1 MFRRR
6 PSSTAT
12 THTLRK
18 AVEGILL
25 ALAIVWIAG
34 CQGVSAGPPVQQGS
48 LSLGSSGLNFG
59 SVAPGVSKTLTVS
72 ATNSGNATVSISS
85 AAISS
90 KYFALTSPSLP
101 AALAAGQSVSLT
113 FSFSPNAAGTF
124 DASATIASN
133 ASSAVPNLT
142 LTGTGVADGQL
153 APSAASESFGSVLVG
168 SSRSL
173 TEVITNTGGSTVT
186 VSQVKIGGAGFSLTG
201 MSAPVSLGAGQSAS
215 IDVSFAPTSSG
226 GVSGSLTITSD
237 ATNPA
242 LSIAL
247 SGTGTTTAGQLTVAP
262 STLGL
267 GSVVVGTSG
276 TASGTLTA
284 SGANVTVTAANTGN
298 SVFSV
303 GGLSLPITIPVGQ
316 STSFSVTFSPQVAG
330 SASASLSFTSNGQP
344 ATTTESLTGTG
355 TPAPTHTV
363 NLSWSASTSSNISGY
378 NIYRA
383 GYTTSCGSFSK
394 VNGVLNTGTLYTDTT
409 VTNGSAYCYAATAVD
424 SSSVESAYSNIVS
437 NLKIPTQ

>member
-1 MFRRR
+1 MFRRK
-6 PSSTAT
+6 PSSKPAT
-12 THTLRK
+12 HAPRK
-18 AVEGILL
+18 AVEGVLL
-25 ALAIVWIAG
+25 AFAMAWIAG
-34 CQGVSAGPPVQQGS
+34 CQGVSAGPPGQHGS
-48 LSLGSSGLNFG
+48 LSLGTSALNFG
-59 SVAPGVSKTLTVS
+59 SVAAGSSKTLTVS
-72 ATNSGNATVSISS
+72 ATNFGNAPVSLSG
-85 AAISS
+85 ATMSS

-113 FSFSPNAAGTF
+113 FSFTPNAAGPF
-124 DASATIASN
+124 DASATIASD
-133 ASSAVPNLT
+133 ASSAVPNLA

-153 APSAASESFGSVLVG
+153 APSATSEAFGSVIVG

-173 TEVITNTGGSTVT
+173 TEVITNTGGSSVT
-186 VSQVKIGGAGFSLTG
+186 VSQITISGAGFSFSG
-201 MSAPVSLGAGQSAS
+201 ISAPVSLGAGQSAS
-215 IDVSFAPTSSG
+215 IDVSFAPKSSG

-242 LSIAL
+242 LSVAV
-247 SGTGTTTAGQLTVAP
+247 SGTGTTTAGNLTVTP

-267 GSVVVGTSG
+267 GNVVVGSSG

-316 STSFSVTFSPQVAG
+316 STSFSVTFSPQIAG

-344 ATTTESLTGTG
+344 AITTESLTGTG
-355 TPAPTHTV
+355 TPASTHTV
-363 NLSWSASTSSNISGY
+363 NLSWNASTSSNISGY

-394 VNGVLNTGTLYTDTT
+394 INGVLNTGTLYTDST

-424 SSSVESAYSNIVS
+424 FSSVESGYSNIVS
-437 NLKIPTQ
+437 NLKIPAQ

>member
-1 MFRRR
+1 M
-6 PSSTAT
+6 
-12 THTLRK
+12 
-18 AVEGILL
+18 
-25 ALAIVWIAG
+25 
-34 CQGVSAGPPVQQGS
+34 
-48 LSLGSSGLNFG
+48 
-59 SVAPGVSKTLTVS
+59 
-72 ATNSGNATVSISS
+72 
-85 AAISS
+85 
-90 KYFALTSPSLP
+90 SPSLP

-113 FSFSPNAAGTF
+113 FSFTPNAAGTF

-133 ASSAVPNLT
+133 ASSAVPNLA

-153 APSAASESFGSVLVG
+153 APSATSGAFGGVIVG

-173 TEVITNTGGSTVT
+173 TEVITNTGGSSVR
-186 VSQVKIGGAGFSLTG
+186 VSQVKISGAGFSSSG
-201 MSAPVSLGAGQSAS
+201 MSAPVSLAAGQSAS

-226 GVSGSLTITSD
+226 GVSGGLTITSD

-247 SGTGTTTAGQLTVAP
+247 SGTGTTTAGQLTVTP
-262 STLGL
+262 STLGI
-267 GSVVVGTSG
+267 GSVVVGNSG

-284 SGANVTVTAANTGN
+284 SGANVTVTAANSGN

-316 STSFSVTFSPQVAG
+316 STSFSVTLSPQVAG

-355 TPAPTHTV
+355 TPAPPHTV

-383 GYTTSCGSFSK
+383 
-394 VNGVLNTGTLYTDTT
+394 L
-409 VTNGSAYCYAATAVD
+409 A
-424 SSSVESAYSNIVS
+424 
-437 NLKIPTQ
+437 

>member
-1 MFRRR
+1 MYRRK
-6 PSSTAT
+6 PSSTST
-12 THTLRK
+12 RHTIRK

-25 ALAIVWIAG
+25 AFAIAWTAS

-48 LSLGSSGLNFG
+48 LFFGSLALNFG
-59 SVAPGVSKTLTVS
+59 SIAPGVSKTLTVS
-72 ATNSGNATVSISS
+72 VTNSGNAPVSISA

-113 FSFSPNAAGTF
+113 FSFTPNAAGTF

-133 ASSAVPNLT
+133 ASSAVPNLA
-142 LTGTGVADGQL
+142 LTGTGVADGKL
-153 APSAASESFGSVLVG
+153 APSATSEGFGSVIVG

-173 TEVITNTGGSTVT
+173 TELITNTGGSSVS
-186 VSQVKIGGAGFSLTG
+186 VSQVKISGAGFSFSG
-201 MSAPVSLGAGQSAS
+201 MSAPISLSAGQSAS

-242 LSIAL
+242 LSIVL
-247 SGTGTTTAGQLTVAP
+247 SGTGTTTAGNLTVTP

-267 GSVVVGTSG
+267 GNVVVGSSG
-276 TASGTLTA
+276 AASGTLTA

-363 NLSWSASTSSNISGY
+363 NLSWNASTSSNISGY

-383 GYTTSCGSFSK
+383 GYTTSCGSFSRI
-394 VNGVLNTGTLYTDTT
+394 NGVLNTGTLYTDST
-409 VTNGSAYCYAATAVD
+409 VTNGSAYCYATTAVD
-424 SSSVESAYSNIVS
+424 SSSAESGYSNIVS

>member
-1 MFRRR
+1 M
-6 PSSTAT
+6 
-12 THTLRK
+12 
-18 AVEGILL
+18 
-25 ALAIVWIAG
+25 
-34 CQGVSAGPPVQQGS
+34 
-48 LSLGSSGLNFG
+48 
-59 SVAPGVSKTLTVS
+59 
-72 ATNSGNATVSISS
+72 
-85 AAISS
+85 
-90 KYFALTSPSLP
+90 SPSLP

-113 FSFSPNAAGTF
+113 FSFTPNAAGTF

-133 ASSAVPNLT
+133 ASSAVPNLA

-153 APSAASESFGSVLVG
+153 APSATSGAFGGVIVG

-173 TEVITNTGGSTVT
+173 TEVITNTGGSSVR
-186 VSQVKIGGAGFSLTG
+186 VSQVKISGAGFSSSG
-201 MSAPVSLGAGQSAS
+201 MSAPVSLAAGQSAS

-226 GVSGSLTITSD
+226 GVSGGLTITSD

-247 SGTGTTTAGQLTVAP
+247 SGTGTTTAGQLTVTP
-262 STLGL
+262 STLGI
-267 GSVVVGTSG
+267 GSVVVGNSG

-284 SGANVTVTAANTGN
+284 SGANVTVTAANSGN

-355 TPAPTHTV
+355 TPAPSHTV
-363 NLSWSASTSSNISGY
+363 NLSCSASTSSNISGY

-383 GYTTSCGSFSK
+383 
-394 VNGVLNTGTLYTDTT
+394 L
-409 VTNGSAYCYAATAVD
+409 A
-424 SSSVESAYSNIVS
+424 
-437 NLKIPTQ
+437 

>member
-1 MFRRR
+1 MFRRK
-6 PSSTAT
+6 PSSTTT

-25 ALAIVWIAG
+25 AFAIAWIAG
-34 CQGVSAGPPVQQGS
+34 CQGVSAGPPVQHEG
-48 LSLGSSGLNFG
+48 LSLGSSALNFG
-59 SVAPGVSKTLTVS
+59 SVAPGVSKTLAVS
-72 ATNSGNATVSISS
+72 ATNSGNASVSINA

-113 FSFSPNAAGTF
+113 FSFTPNAAGTF

-133 ASSAVPNLT
+133 PSSAVPNLA

-153 APSAASESFGSVLVG
+153 APSATSEAFGGVIVG

-173 TEVITNTGGSTVT
+173 TEVITNTAGSSVT
-186 VSQVKIGGAGFSLTG
+186 VSQVTISGAGYSFSG

-247 SGTGTTTAGQLTVAP
+247 SGTGTTTAGKLTVTP

-267 GSVVVGTSG
+267 GNVVVGTSG

-284 SGANVTVTAANTGN
+284 SGANVTLTAANTGN

-316 STSFSVTFSPQVAG
+316 GTSFSVTFSPQVAG

-363 NLSWSASTSSNISGY
+363 NLSWNASTSSNISGY

-394 VNGVLNTGTLYTDTT
+394 VNGVLNTGTLYTDST
-409 VTNGSAYCYAATAVD
+409 VTNGSAYCYATTAVD
-424 SSSVESAYSNIVS
+424 SSSVESTYSNIVS